1 MPDVSSSAPCDVR
14 VWEAL
19 DAHKLSIVAAT
30 LPGVGG
36 TPDVIQI
43 ENTPKAIRRLVGR
56 LGGPAGLAVCYEAGP
71 VGWQLRRLL
80 DTPWGACDV
89 IAPSLVPVRRGERVK
104 TDRRDATK
112 LVRLFRAG
120 ELTFVA
126 APTPEQEGLRDL
138 IRCREDLRD
147 ARDRAR
153 QRVIK
158 ALLRYG
164 HVYSEGKH
172 WTIRHR
178 NWVASRRLQDPVA
191 QLALE
196 TMRAHLEMI
205 ETQLR
210 QLDVQLDRIAQQER
224 WKPGVRV
231 LTSFRGI
238 ATLTALSLLAEI
250 GDFRRFGTAR
260 ELMSYLG
267 LCPSEYSSGQSV
279 HRGHIT
285 KAGPVHARRLLI
297 EAAWHYRHPPRLTER
312 QREHANA
319 AHRDGQP
326 ELAPLITARAWQ
338 AQVRLIHRQRAL
350 TRERGKRPTVAN
362 VAVARELVGFLWA
375 AMTEQPLRQEPTA
388 CPTTGT
394 DSSSALAHRRGLGGR

>member
-1 MPDVSSSAPCDVR
+1 VPDVSSCAPAGVR
-14 VWEAL
+14 LWVAL
-19 DAHKLSIVAAT
+19 DVHKRSIVAAT
-30 LPGVGG
+30 LPPVGG
-36 TPDVIQI
+36 RPEIIRVEHTR
-43 ENTPKAIRRLVGR
+43 KAIGRLIDQ
-56 LGGPAGLAVCYEAGP
+56 LGGPGGLAVAYEAGP
-71 VGWQLRRLL
+71 TGWALKRRLDGL
-80 DTPWGACDV
+80 GVACDV
-89 IAPSLVPVRRGERVK
+89 IAPSLVPVRPGDRVK
-104 TDRRDATK
+104 TDRRDAKK

-120 ELTFVA
+120 ELTLVA
-126 APTPEQEGLRDL
+126 PPTREQEGLRDL

-158 ALLRYG
+158 ALLRHG
-164 HVYSEGKH
+164 HVYTEGKH

-178 NWVASRRLQDPVA
+178 NWVAARRLEDSVA

-210 QLDVQLDRIAQQER
+210 QLDVQLDRIAEDDR
-224 WKPGVRV
+224 WRPGVRV

-250 GDFRRFGTAR
+250 GDFRRFGSAR

-267 LCPSEYSSGQSV
+267 LTPSEYSSGESQ

-297 EAAWHYRHPPRLTER
+297 EAAWHYRHPPRITER
-312 QREHANA
+312 QRENANA
-319 AHRDGQP
+319 ARRDGQP
-326 ELAPLITARAWQ
+326 ELAPLIGARAWQ
-338 AQVRLIHRQRAL
+338 AQVRLNHRHRVLTQQRN
-350 TRERGKRPTVAN
+350 KRATVAN

-375 AMTEQPLRQEPTA
+375 AMTDQPRRQEHA
-388 CPTTGT
+388 
-394 DSSSALAHRRGLGGR
+394 A

>member
-1 MPDVSSSAPCDVR
+1 VPDVSSCAPAEVR
-14 VWEAL
+14 LWVAL
-19 DAHKLSIVAAT
+19 DVHKLSIVAAT
-30 LPGVGG
+30 LPPAGG
-36 TPDVIQI
+36 RPELMRI
-43 ENTPKAIRRLVGR
+43 ENTPKAIRRLIDQ
-56 LGGPAGLAVCYEAGP
+56 LGGREGLAVAYEAGP
-71 VGWQLRRLL
+71 AGWALKRLL
-80 DTPWGACDV
+80 DGLGVACDV
-89 IAPSLVPVRRGERVK
+89 IAPSLVPVRPGDRVK
-104 TDRRDATK
+104 TDRRDAKK
-112 LVRLFRAG
+112 LVRFLRTG

-126 APTPEQEGLRDL
+126 PPTPEQEGLRDL

-153 QRVIK
+153 QRVLK

-164 HVYSEGKH
+164 HVFTDGKH

-178 NWVASRRLQDPVA
+178 TWVASRRLADPVA

-210 QLDVQLDRIAQQER
+210 QLDARLEQIAGQER

-250 GDFRRFGTAR
+250 GDFRRFGSAR
-260 ELMSYLG
+260 ELMRDLG
-267 LCPSEYSSGQSV
+267 LTPSEYSSGESQ

-297 EAAWHYRHPPRLTER
+297 EAAWHYRHPPRVTER
-312 QREHANA
+312 QRETANA
-319 AHRDGQP
+319 ARRGGEP
-326 ELAPLITARAWQ
+326 ELAPAIAARAWQ
-338 AQVRLIHRQRAL
+338 AQVRLNHRHRVLTHDRNKRA
-350 TRERGKRPTVAN
+350 TVTN

-375 AMTEQPLRQEPTA
+375 AMTEQPLRQEPA
-388 CPTTGT
+388 
-394 DSSSALAHRRGLGGR
+394 A

>member
-1 MPDVSSSAPCDVR
+1 VPDVSSCAPAEVR
-14 VWEAL
+14 VWVAL
-19 DAHKLSIVAAT
+19 DVHKRSIVAAT
-30 LPGVGG
+30 LPPLGG
-36 TPDVIQI
+36 RPEVIRI
-43 ENTPKAIRRLVGR
+43 EHTRKAIRGLIER
-56 LGGPAGLAVCYEAGP
+56 LGGPAGLALAYEAGP
-71 VGWQLRRLL
+71 TGWALKRLL
-80 DTPWGACDV
+80 EGLGVACDV
-89 IAPSLVPVRRGERVK
+89 IAPSLVPVRPGDRVK
-104 TDRRDATK
+104 TDRRDAK
-112 LVRLFRAG
+112 RLVRLYRAG
-120 ELTFVA
+120 ELTLVA
-126 APTPEQEGLRDL
+126 APTVEQEGLRDL

-153 QRVIK
+153 QRVLK
-158 ALLRYG
+158 ALLRHG
-164 HVYSEGKH
+164 HVYTQGKH

-178 NWVASRRLQDPVA
+178 QWVAARRLQDPLA

-210 QLDVQLDRIAQQER
+210 ALDVQLDRIAQQER
-224 WKPGVRV
+224 WRPGVRV

-250 GDFRRFGTAR
+250 GDFRRFGSAR

-267 LCPSEYSSGQSV
+267 LTPSEYSSGESQ

-312 QREHANA
+312 QRETANA
-319 AHRDGQP
+319 ARRDGHP
-326 ELAPLITARAWQ
+326 ELAPLVAARAWQ
-338 AQVRLIHRQRAL
+338 AQVRLNHRHRTLTVIRNKRA
-350 TRERGKRPTVAN
+350 TVAN

-375 AMTEQPLRQEPTA
+375 AMTEQPLRQEQA
-388 CPTTGT
+388 
-394 DSSSALAHRRGLGGR
+394 A

>member
-1 MPDVSSSAPCDVR
+1 MPDVSSCAPAEVR
-14 VWEAL
+14 LWVAL
-19 DAHKLSIVAAT
+19 DVHKLSIVAAT
-30 LPGVGG
+30 LPPAGG
-36 TPDVIQI
+36 RPEIIRI
-43 ENTPKAIRRLVGR
+43 ENTPKAIRRLIAQ
-56 LGGPAGLAVCYEAGP
+56 LGGAAGLAVAYEAGP
-71 VGWQLRRLL
+71 TGWALKRLL
-80 DTPWGACDV
+80 DGLGVACDV
-89 IAPSLVPVRRGERVK
+89 IAPSLVPVRPGDRVK
-104 TDRRDATK
+104 TDRRDAKK
-112 LVRLFRAG
+112 LVRLLRAG
-120 ELTFVA
+120 ELTLVA
-126 APTPEQEGLRDL
+126 PPTPEQEGLRDL

-158 ALLRYG
+158 ALLRHG
-164 HVYSEGKH
+164 HVFSDGKH
-172 WTIRHR
+172 WTLRHR
-178 NWVASRRLQDPVA
+178 NWVASRRLADPVA

-210 QLDVQLDRIAQQER
+210 QLDAQLERIAGEDR

-250 GDFRRFGTAR
+250 GDFRRFGSAR

-267 LCPSEYSSGQSV
+267 LTPSEYSSGQSV

-312 QREHANA
+312 QREAENA
-319 AHRDGQP
+319 ARSGGEP
-326 ELAPLITARAWQ
+326 ELAPAVSARAWQ
-338 AQVRLIHRQRAL
+338 AQVRLNHRHRVL
-350 TRERGKRPTVAN
+350 THDRGKRATVTN

-375 AMTEQPLRQEPTA
+375 AMTEQPLREE
-388 CPTTGT
+388 
-394 DSSSALAHRRGLGGR
+394 LAAA

>member
-1 MPDVSSSAPCDVR
+1 LPDVSSCAPVDVR
-14 VWEAL
+14 LWVAL
-19 DAHKLSIVAAT
+19 DVHKRSIVAAT
-30 LPGVGG
+30 LPPSGG
-36 TPDVIQI
+36 RPEVIRI
-43 ENTPKAIRRLVGR
+43 EHTAKAVRGLVEK
-56 LGGPAGLAVCYEAGP
+56 LGGREGLAVAYEAGP
-71 VGWQLRRLL
+71 TGWALKRLL
-80 DTPWGACDV
+80 DDLGVACDV
-89 IAPSLVPVRRGERVK
+89 IAPSLVPVRAGDRVK
-104 TDRRDATK
+104 TDRRDAKK

-138 IRCREDLRD
+138 VRCREDLRD
-147 ARDRAR
+147 ALTRAR

-158 ALLRYG
+158 ALLRHG
-164 HVYSEGKH
+164 RVFSDGKH

-178 NWVASRRLQDPVA
+178 TWVAQQQLADPAA

-196 TMRAHLEMI
+196 TMRAHTEMI

-210 QLDVQLDRIAQQER
+210 QLDVQLDRIAQEDR

-267 LCPSEYSSGQSV
+267 LCPAEYSSGQSV

-312 QREHANA
+312 QRENANA
-319 AHRDGQP
+319 ARRDGAP
-326 ELAPLITARAWQ
+326 ELPPLIAARAWQ
-338 AQVRLIHRQRAL
+338 AQVRLNHRHRVLTEHRNKRA
-350 TRERGKRPTVAN
+350 TVTN

-375 AMTEQPLRQEPTA
+375 AMTEQPLRQERA
-388 CPTTGT
+388 
-394 DSSSALAHRRGLGGR
+394 AA

>member
-1 MPDVSSSAPCDVR
+1 VPDVSSCAPAYVR
-14 VWEAL
+14 LWVAL
-19 DAHKLSIVAAT
+19 DVHKLSVVAAT
-30 LPGVGG
+30 LPPSGG
-36 TPDVIQI
+36 RAEIIRV
-43 ENTPKAIRRLVGR
+43 ENTSKAIRRLIER
-56 LGGPAGLAVCYEAGP
+56 LGGPAGLAVAYEAGP
-71 VGWQLRRLL
+71 TGWAIKRLL
-80 DTPWGACDV
+80 DGLGVACDLV
-89 IAPSLVPVRRGERVK
+89 APSLVPVRPGDRVK
-104 TDRRDATK
+104 TDRRDAK
-112 LVRLFRAG
+112 RLVRLFRAG

-158 ALLRYG
+158 ALLRHG
-164 HVYSEGKH
+164 HVFTDGKH

-178 NWVASRRLQDPVA
+178 NWVASRRLGDPAA
-191 QLALE
+191 QIAIE

-210 QLDVQLDRIAQQER
+210 QLDVQLDRIAQEDR
-224 WKPGVRV
+224 WRPGVRV

-267 LCPSEYSSGQSV
+267 LCPSEYSSGQQV

-297 EAAWHYRHPPRLTER
+297 EAAWHYRHPPRLTRR
-312 QREHANA
+312 QHENEAAVRET
-319 AHRDGQP
+319 GEP
-326 ELAPLITARAWQ
+326 ELPPLIAARAWQ
-338 AQVRLIHRQRAL
+338 AQVRLNHRHRVL
-350 TRERGKRPTVAN
+350 TRERNKRATVTN
-362 VAVARELVGFLWA
+362 VAVARELVGFVWA
-375 AMTEQPLRQEPTA
+375 AMTEQPLRQEA
-388 CPTTGT
+388 
-394 DSSSALAHRRGLGGR
+394 AA